1 MGLKS
6 TSNLAG
12 SSELG
17 QERILVHIRSRVL
30 SSTHA
35 SLVRSYVSSVCSAAS
50 LHSMLFPSA
59 ATCQDRPAVEPLA
72 TAGLD
77 LNTHQH
83 CTATWSRTDI
93 LISVLARIAISPAQP
108 LPPVSEAVQ
117 LVDNGGHTV
126 GVIHIGSAREGSR
139 ERPEQQRRRWQQ
151 QRQRGRRWQPEEQR
165 RRRRHRQQREA
176 ERWRWPRG

>member
-17 QERILVHIRSRVL
+17 QERILVISSSRLL

-35 SLVRSYVSSVCSAAS
+35 SLASSHLSAVCSAAY
-50 LHSMLFPSA
+50 LHPMLFSSA
-59 ATCQDRPAVEPLA
+59 ASCQDQPAVEPLA

-93 LISVLARIAISPAQP
+93 MISVLARIAISPAQP
-108 LPPVSEAVQ
+108 LPPVSRAVQ
-117 LVDNGGHTV
+117 LVHNGGDKV
-126 GVIHIGSAREGSR
+126 REIHIGSAREGSR

-176 ERWRWPRG
+176 ERWRCPRG